1 MPKVRYTPA
10 KGLVQSAGSGFEI
23 IVGTTVAAGAG
34 TSTKD
39 GLVTTVEEVN
49 NVIVT
54 TILVDID
61 GLFSGTQA
69 NGVIGNT
76 GGAAASHLGQI
87 TTAVNG
93 LIYKAE
99 ISCLEAPTGG
109 GADIDLSFNTSN
121 LAQNANGASGSPVT
135 LNTAQLAIGEY
146 FDSTGVT
153 LTANL
158 ADHYIYLL
166 DVGTSAAEYTAG
178 KFVIRLYGV
187 KSGAI

>member
-10 KGLVQSAGSGFEI
+10 RGLVQSTGSGFE
-23 IVGTTVAAGAG
+23 VVVANMGAPGAG
-34 TSTKD
+34 TSD
-39 GLVTTVEEVN
+39 RGGLTTTIEQIN

-61 GLFSGTQA
+61 GLDSGTQA

-76 GGAAASHLGQI
+76 GGAAAAHFGKI

-99 ISCLEAPTGG
+99 ISCLEAAATGG
-109 GADIDLSFNTSN
+109 TDIDLSFNTTA
-121 LAQNANGASGSPVT
+121 LAQNANGAGGAPVT
-135 LNTAQLAIGEY
+135 INNGVLSIGE
-146 FDSTGVT
+146 FNDSTGVA
-153 LTANL
+153 LTGNL
-158 ADHYIYLL
+158 NNHFIYLL
-166 DVGTSAAEYTAG
+166 DVGTSAAEYSAG